1 MRNKFYYFE
10 NHGNE
15 EGTDDFTII
24 YGDQEGE
31 FGEGIITG
39 AEDTEESAIES
50 CKRLNE
56 ILKSYAEQCLR
67 EAAEKVKENHGTN
80 PPSSQS

>member
-1 MRNKFYYFE
+1 MKKKFYYFE

-15 EGTDDFTII
+15 DGTDDFTII

-39 AEDTEESAIES
+39 AEDTEEDAIEA
-50 CKRLNE
+50 CKRLNG
-56 ILKSYAEQCLR
+56 IIDSLL
-67 EAAEKVKENHGTN
+67 
-80 PPSSQS
+80 